1 MITLHTP
8 VTLRAFEAEIATL
21 FEAGHIP
28 YPVHLSG
35 GNEEQ
40 LIDIFGHIEEDDYI
54 ACSWRSHLHALLK
67 GVPEDELRAAIL
79 AGRSIALCFAQH
91 RMISSAIVGGVIPIA
106 VGLALAAKRLGQV
119 HRVWCF
125 LGNMTAR
132 TGTSLECL
140 SYAYGQDLPITFV
153 GEYNGYSVLTPTE
166 ESWGRPVGENRYTD
180 SKSYR
185 VHQPLAAPGHG
196 KVRGVL
202 IAAIADNTNN
212 GRPHNDQ
219 QPSHPTRRARRTCRP
234 RRAALTRSR

>member
-8 VTLRAFEAEIATL
+8 ATLRAFEAEIATL
-21 FEAGHIP
+21 FEARRIP

-40 LIDIFGHIEEDDYI
+40 LIEIFGRIEEDDYI

-79 AGRSIALCFAQH
+79 AGRSIALCFKEY

-125 LGNMTAR
+125 LGDMTAR

-166 ESWGRPVGENRYTD
+166 ESWGRPVGENRHTD
-180 SKSYR
+180 SKSYEYTNAWP
-185 VHQPLAAPGHG
+185 HQGTG
-196 KVRGVL
+196 KFVEF
-202 IAAIADNTNN
+202 
-212 GRPHNDQ
+212 
-219 QPSHPTRRARRTCRP
+219 
-234 RRAALTRSR
+234 